1 MFQLEKKVFLKG
13 KLKKKKVTLE
23 QYSEKRKEKALNKL

>member
-13 KLKKKKVTLE
+13 KLKKKKKLNVRTIFRKK
-23 QYSEKRKEKALNKL
+23 KRKGIE